1 MNYNNTNLLDLIRAG
16 DKKAFDQLFR
26 MHYISL
32 RNYSFQIT
40 SDMTASE
47 DIVQDL
53 FFRLWTKHELTSKI
67 NSLEA
72 YLRTSVY
79 NRSVA
84 FLKEKTRK
92 NTMVSLN
99 HFVDHENIHL
109 EILQYRQDTISREEL
124 AEAFEK
130 AVSKLPDQC
139 RTVFKL
145 SRSFGLKN
153 SEIAEHLG
161 ISVKG
166 VEKHMTKALQFLRDA
181 LKEFLTVLLL
191 LI

>member
-1 MNYNNTNLLDLIRAG
+1 MNYNNTNLLDLITAG

-53 FFRLWTKHELTSKI
+53 FFRLWTKNELISKI

-84 FLKEKTRK
+84 FLKEKTKR
-92 NTMVSLN
+92 NSTISLN
-99 HFVDHENIHL
+99 LFVGLEDLHV
-109 EILQYRQDTISREEL
+109 EILQYRQDTISKEEL
-124 AEAFEK
+124 SMAFEE
-130 AVSKLPDQC
+130 AVGKLPDQC
-139 RTVFKL
+139 RIVFKL

-166 VEKHMTKALQFLRDA
+166 VEKHMTKALQFLRNA
-181 LKEFLTVLLL
+181 LKEFLTVLLFL
-191 LI
+191 